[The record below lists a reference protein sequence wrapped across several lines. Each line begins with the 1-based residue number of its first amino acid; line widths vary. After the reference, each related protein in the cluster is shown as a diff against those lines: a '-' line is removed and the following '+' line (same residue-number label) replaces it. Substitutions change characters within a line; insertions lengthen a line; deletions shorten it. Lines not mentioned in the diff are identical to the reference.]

1 MSLALILIFSAT
13 SIILGLVRHKRW
25 GLWLLMGSSVVAIYW
40 LQSATPIR
48 HLDFWFPTASL
59 ALTILVWTAT
69 HTQTEDNTRRSLA
82 SVTIIAAILVTTII
96 IAIGLTRYLGPI
108 CCLTPSRPPDILKI
122 AAAIVFVGTLS
133 LMIVKLF
140 PKSRQPVSL
149 LIILI
154 LLLFFVLKTDTGAK
168 TTSIWLRSL
177 TGQST
182 DLAAKSDLPWLGFS
196 FLAFRLLHVLREF
209 QTRKL
214 PPYSLHEFVI
224 YAIFFPAYTAG
235 PIDRVQRFVGDL
247 RKTYPFS
254 ASDARAGGKRLA
266 VGAFKKFVL
275 ADSLGSSL

>member
-48 HLDFWFPTASL
+48 HLDFF
-59 ALTILVWTAT
+59 
-69 HTQTEDNTRRSLA
+69 
-82 SVTIIAAILVTTII
+82 
-96 IAIGLTRYLGPI
+96 
-108 CCLTPSRPPDILKI
+108 
-122 AAAIVFVGTLS
+122 
-133 LMIVKLF
+133 KLF